1 MLLPVAESMKPK
13 AEWIANG
20 AAATI
25 THEGQSITIP
35 ALYLEDLADD
45 LSRMAYH
52 GYIPHHTAPT
62 GSDYGRKAKDVED
75 DNE

>member
-1 MLLPVAESMKPK
+1 MKPK

-52 GYIPHHTAPT
+52 GYIKHQTAAP
-62 GSDYGRKAKDVED
+62 GSDYGRKAKDADSD
-75 DNE
+75 DE

>member
-1 MLLPVAESMKPK
+1 MKPK

-62 GSDYGRKAKDVED
+62 GSDYGRKAKED
-75 DNE
+75 ADDHD

>member
-1 MLLPVAESMKPK
+1 MKPK
-13 AEWIANG
+13 AEWIANV

-52 GYIPHHTAPT
+52 GYIKHQTAAP

>member
-1 MLLPVAESMKPK
+1 MKPK

-52 GYIPHHTAPT
+52 GHIKHQTAAP
-62 GSDYGRKAKDVED
+62 GSDYGRKAKED
-75 DNE
+75 ADDHD